1 MFRQAFS
8 IVFLLSLNGAAS
20 AQTAL
25 SPEELVARNI
35 AARGGIERIKAVH
48 TMSAGGTVLLPNG
61 MEMPVT
67 MYVKRPGL
75 MRMETAF
82 QGKSLVFAFDGT
94 DSWSINPFKGSGEP
108 EKGSDA
114 ESMRL
119 REAMFDGDLV
129 DYQEKGSQL
138 EFVGTEDVQGR
149 PAYKLKLTTKHGT
162 VSYICLDLE
171 TFLEAKI
178 FKIRSQDGGQSVQEA
193 YPTGYKPVAGV
204 MFAHSIEVKKDGVA
218 MKIVLENV
226 KANVDLEDSL
236 FLFPASRIEQP

>member
-1 MFRQAFS
+1 
-8 IVFLLSLNGAAS
+8 
-20 AQTAL
+20 
-25 SPEELVARNI
+25 
-35 AARGGIERIKAVH
+35 
-48 TMSAGGTVLLPNG
+48 
-61 MEMPVT
+61 
-67 MYVKRPGL
+67 
-75 MRMETAF
+75 
-82 QGKSLVFAFDGT
+82 
-94 DSWSINPFKGSGEP
+94 
-108 EKGSDA
+108 
-114 ESMRL
+114 
-119 REAMFDGDLV
+119 MFDGDLV